1 MLMRKIL
8 LTLSLAVLT
17 LISYSQT
24 SILEVVSPAGG
35 FFQNSNISISWTLGE
50 PVIETWVNESAGIMV
65 TSGFQQG
72 DFAITSVPENPMAGF
87 SVQMFPNPA
96 KLETNIKVVLP
107 TLGQVNITVLDVTGR
122 TILQEMF
129 NPANL
134 EHDHTLN
141 VSSLRSGIYLV
152 RVHSGAKLVKVLKL
166 VKE

>member
-17 LISYSQT
+17 MVSYSQT

-35 FFQNSNISISWTLGE
+35 FFQNANISISWTLGE

-72 DFAITSVPENPMAGF
+72 DFTLVSVPQNPMAGF
-87 SVQMFPNPA
+87 NVNMYPNPA
-96 KLETNIKVVLP
+96 RTETNIKVTLP

-122 TILQEMF
+122 TIMQESF
-129 NPANL
+129 NPATL
-134 EHDHTLN
+134 EHTHNLN
-141 VSSLRSGIYLV
+141 VSSLRAGIYLV
-152 RVHSGAKLVKVLKL
+152 RVHSGTKLVRVLKL
-166 VKE
+166 IKE